1 MMVTADKS
9 GSSRRRDHISP
20 PQSQHESGSGG
31 GGGGVVEQTT
41 SSTAGGRRG
50 TAGAVLA
57 PKEEGTATFAAA
69 ACAASGVALT
79 GAGVVNHAPQLPQFM
94 RVAQPQSAM
103 GDGADGATVGGAGA
117 AAAAAE
123 KEEEEMDN
131 HQVLHDELAPAA
143 AGAKLSTV
151 GGRPARTSSSD
162 VPAGR
167 EEEFRGFKA
176 SYEIEVRLEACA
188 ATTT

>member
-9 GSSRRRDHISP
+9 GSSHRRDHISP

-31 GGGGVVEQTT
+31 GGGGVEQTT

-69 ACAASGVALT
+69 AGGAASGVALT